1 MENDHLTRAKGIY
14 LSLRLKVLALL
25 NMLLQRVRNALAKLR
40 GNSL

>member
-25 NMLLQRVRNALAKLR
+25 NMLRQRVRNVLAKLR
-40 GNSL
+40 ANSL

>member
-14 LSLRLKVLALL
+14 LSLQLKVLALL
-25 NMLLQRVRNALAKLR
+25 NMLQQHVRNALAKLR